1 MKIEPTV
8 LPEVSDSHLTDK
20 QKADLK
26 KVSMQFES
34 LFTNQLLAAMRKTIN
49 KQGLIPESHAEKV
62 YQSMLDQEYAQKMAE
77 TEHLGIAK
85 MVYQH
90 LLRTMPG
97 Q

>member
-1 MKIEPTV
+1 MKVEPIVT
-8 LPEVSDSHLTDK
+8 PQVSDSHLSDK
-20 QKADLK
+20 QRQDLK

-34 LFTNQLLAAMRKTIN
+34 LFTNQLLAAMRKTIT
-49 KQGLIPESHAEKV
+49 KQGFIPESHAEKV

-85 MVYQH
+85 MVYEH